1 MFDSIQEK
9 IKETYSS
16 YLNIIRIRI
25 FGKNNEKI
33 DFIIDSFYKLPPE
46 KRTLSLAVA
55 VVFALGLFVG
65 VLSLYFERSNQLDND
80 LDISFKSYSQLQSK
94 KVEYNVERKKL
105 DNFIFL
111 LESKNDSLRI
121 KPYFEKMSKLNN
133 IEIKDI
139 KEKDV
144 ESDLSDPFFEKV
156 TEVLVEMKLP
166 KISIPKLMG
175 FLVDVEKSNYFFRI
189 KDLKIKGL
197 YGNKLYFDSRVS
209 FRTYRITG

>member
-209 FRTYRITG
+209 FRTYRISG

>member
-121 KPYFEKMSKLNN
+121 KPYFEKISKLNN

-209 FRTYRITG
+209 FRTYRISG

>member
-105 DNFIFL
+105 DNFC
-111 LESKNDSLRI
+111 
-121 KPYFEKMSKLNN
+121 YHKL
-133 IEIKDI
+133 
-139 KEKDV
+139 
-144 ESDLSDPFFEKV
+144 
-156 TEVLVEMKLP
+156 
-166 KISIPKLMG
+166 
-175 FLVDVEKSNYFFRI
+175 
-189 KDLKIKGL
+189 
-197 YGNKLYFDSRVS
+197 
-209 FRTYRITG
+209 

>member
-1 MFDSIQEK
+1 M
-9 IKETYSS
+9 
-16 YLNIIRIRI
+16 
-25 FGKNNEKI
+25 
-33 DFIIDSFYKLPPE
+33 
-46 KRTLSLAVA
+46 
-55 VVFALGLFVG
+55 
-65 VLSLYFERSNQLDND
+65 
-80 LDISFKSYSQLQSK
+80 
-94 KVEYNVERKKL
+94 
-105 DNFIFL
+105 